1 MSPLSSLA
9 RAAALVS
16 ALTLLAGA
24 SRHAAAQTL
33 GGQVVQLD
41 TKKPLAGAAVA
52 LVNDSAAVVAQSS
65 ASPEGAFYLDAP
77 KSGIYRLVL
86 FVSGASFVSPSVQ
99 LDSGRTIERVFSV
112 PDVPQTFATTLFARD
127 VTTEATR
134 IPGSP
139 DPQYP
144 TGLAAEGIRANVSTM
159 FVVSELGQP
168 DLETFRVLSTT
179 TNEQFVEAIRSALQR
194 TRFVPAKKD
203 GEWVR
208 QVVQYTYDFGLP
220 GDPER
225 GDVVIRAPA
234 TGTKP
239 PVTMAPVVAK
249 SRVDAKAPVKTM
261 FVISADELS
270 SRDIE
275 QMNLAE
281 AIHRLRPQLYGA
293 PRNATRTE
301 PGEPP
306 VYVNGVRAEGLAS
319 LRGITAGHVEEVR
332 YWKPEEA
339 FMKFG
344 FAVPYAITVT
354 LRPGR
359 S

>member
-1 MSPLSSLA
+1 MSALSSLTRTA
-9 RAAALVS
+9 SLAC

-24 SRHAAAQTL
+24 SSHAAAQTL

-41 TKKPLAGAAVA
+41 TRKPLGGAAVA
-52 LVNDSAAVVAQSS
+52 LVNDSATVVAQAA
-65 ASPEGAFYLDAP
+65 ASPDGAFYLDAP
-77 KSGIYRLVL
+77 KAGEYRLVL
-86 FVSGASFVSPSVQ
+86 FVAGASFVSPGVR
-99 LDSGRTIERVFSV
+99 LDSGKTIERQFSV
-112 PDVPQTFATTLFARD
+112 PNVPETFSSTLFARD
-127 VTTEATR
+127 VTSEATPV
-134 IPGSP
+134 PGSP
-139 DPQYP
+139 PPQYP
-144 TGLAAEGIRANVSTM
+144 PGLAAEGIRGNVSTM

-168 DLETFRVLSTT
+168 DLETFRVLSTS
-179 TNEQFVEAIRSALQR
+179 TNEQFVDAIRTALQR

-225 GDVVIRAPA
+225 GDIVIRPPA
-234 TGTKP
+234 
-239 PVTMAPVVAK
+239 VVAAEAPLASK
-249 SRVDAKAPVKTM
+249 SRAETKAPVKTM
-261 FVISADELS
+261 FVISADELAA
-270 SRDIE
+270 REIE

-281 AIHRLRPQLYGA
+281 AIHRLRPRLYGA
-293 PRNATRTE
+293 PRNATSTE
-301 PGEPP
+301 QAEPP

-319 LRGITAGHVEEVR
+319 LRHITAGDVEEVR

-344 FAVPYAITVT
+344 IVVPYAVTVT

>member
-1 MSPLSSLA
+1 MSLPSYVA
-9 RAAALVS
+9 RAASLGL
-16 ALTLLAGA
+16 ALTLLA
-24 SRHAAAQTL
+24 AAWTYADGQTL

-52 LVNDSAAVVAQSS
+52 LVNDSAQVVAQSA
-65 ASPEGAFYLDAP
+65 ASPEGSFYLDAP
-77 KSGIYRLVL
+77 KPGDYRLVL

-99 LDSGRTIERVFSV
+99 LDSGKTIERLFSV
-112 PDVPQTFATTLFARD
+112 PDVPESFASTLFARD
-127 VTTEATR
+127 VTTEAMPV
-134 IPGSP
+134 PGSP
-139 DPQYP
+139 MPQYP
-144 TGLAAEGIRANVSTM
+144 SGLAAEGIRATVSTM

-179 TNEQFVEAIRSALQR
+179 SNEQFVDAIRTALQR

-225 GDVVIRAPA
+225 GDVIVRPAVVAAAAPA
-234 TGTKP
+234 RAARP
-239 PVTMAPVVAK
+239 P
-249 SRVDAKAPVKTM
+249 VDAKAPVKTM
-261 FVISADELS
+261 FVISGDELS
-270 SRDIE
+270 APEIE
-275 QMNLAE
+275 QMNLSE
-281 AIHRLRPQLYGA
+281 AIHRLRPRLFGA

-301 PGEPP
+301 PREPP
-306 VYVNGVRAEGLAS
+306 VYVNGVRVEGLAS
-319 LRGITAGHVEEVR
+319 LRNIQASNVEEVR

-344 FAVPYAITVT
+344 FAVPYAVTVT
-354 LRPGR
+354 MRPGR
-359 S
+359 T